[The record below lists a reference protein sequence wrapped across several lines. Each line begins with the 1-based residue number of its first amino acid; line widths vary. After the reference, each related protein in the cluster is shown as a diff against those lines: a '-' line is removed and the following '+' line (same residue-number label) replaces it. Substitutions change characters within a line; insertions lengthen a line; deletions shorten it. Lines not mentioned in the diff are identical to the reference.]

1 MQASE
6 ASAPASGET
15 GTTFLARLDRGF
27 GIFAEAVAAV
37 IMIVEIVILSAGV
50 FARYVIG
57 RPFIWSDE
65 LAVILFLWLA
75 MLGSVIALRRGE
87 HMKLS
92 FIVSRM
98 SAATGRRIDGFMLC
112 AMIAFLLVM
121 APAAINYTI
130 SENIEITASLRIP
143 VSFRVGAI
151 AMGFALM
158 LLTLL
163 VSMLIRMSAREIL
176 GIGTGVAIAAAA
188 VWAAAP
194 LFRAMGEYHLI
205 VFFVVFVFAFVL
217 LGMPIA
223 FAFGITT
230 LAYIMVM
237 TKVPVTIVMNRLD
250 GGMSDLILLSI
261 PLFIFLGAL
270 IEKTGL
276 SRALIDFMIAL
287 LGHVRGGLSYVLL
300 CGMYLVSGISG
311 SKAADMAAIAPI
323 LLPEMRRRGAKDG
336 ELISLLSASGAMAET
351 IPPSII
357 LISIGVVTGLSIADL
372 FNGGLVPAF
381 VGGIALAVVVFIRA
395 RREPHVKVARA
406 PASHIFR
413 TLVVALPA
421 LALPLLIRTF
431 VVDGVATATE
441 VATVGVIYCFL
452 CGFFIYRQFP
462 GRELYQ
468 MLVRT
473 ASLSGALLFII
484 GMANAMAWA
493 LTQSGFANRLQDLMT
508 NIPGGQFGFM
518 AVSIVAFAILGSV
531 LEGFPAIVLVG
542 PLMFPIAQQLGIH
555 EIQYA
560 MVAVLSMS
568 LGLFSPPFGVGFYGA
583 CVIGECQPDV
593 AMRDIWTYMFA
604 LLVAVII
611 IACVPWLSTGFL

>member
-1 MQASE
+1 
-6 ASAPASGET
+6 
-15 GTTFLARLDRGF
+15 
-27 GIFAEAVAAV
+27 
-37 IMIVEIVILSAGV
+37 EIVILSAGV

-75 MLGSVIALRRGE
+75 MLRSVIALRRGE

-158 LLTLL
+158 LL

-176 GIGTGVAIAAAA
+176 GIGTGIAIAAAA

-217 LGMPIA
+217 LGMQIA

-276 SRALIDFMIAL
+276 SRALIGFMIAL
-287 LGHVRGGLSYVLL
+287 LG
-300 CGMYLVSGISG
+300 
-311 SKAADMAAIAPI
+311 
-323 LLPEMRRRGAKDG
+323 
-336 ELISLLSASGAMAET
+336 
-351 IPPSII
+351 
-357 LISIGVVTGLSIADL
+357 
-372 FNGGLVPAF
+372 
-381 VGGIALAVVVFIRA
+381 
-395 RREPHVKVARA
+395 
-406 PASHIFR
+406 
-413 TLVVALPA
+413 
-421 LALPLLIRTF
+421 
-431 VVDGVATATE
+431 
-441 VATVGVIYCFL
+441 
-452 CGFFIYRQFP
+452 
-462 GRELYQ
+462 
-468 MLVRT
+468 
-473 ASLSGALLFII
+473 
-484 GMANAMAWA
+484 
-493 LTQSGFANRLQDLMT
+493 
-508 NIPGGQFGFM
+508 
-518 AVSIVAFAILGSV
+518 
-531 LEGFPAIVLVG
+531 
-542 PLMFPIAQQLGIH
+542 
-555 EIQYA
+555 
-560 MVAVLSMS
+560 
-568 LGLFSPPFGVGFYGA
+568 
-583 CVIGECQPDV
+583 
-593 AMRDIWTYMFA
+593 
-604 LLVAVII
+604 
-611 IACVPWLSTGFL
+611 